1 MAGVSQIQEQSAPDC
16 YTEKKGPPVAIY
28 VNKNNGFELTEPV
41 ARECP
46 HCGTHAQLLPVA
58 TPTFAV
64 LAQTRPKHAG
74 LLFRCAACNEPRF
87 LRAAIR
93 AIGADRI
100 ELAPNLVE
108 VERARERFQYN
119 YLPDTIEQ
127 LLRETLECYSVGA
140 HNAFATMCR
149 RTARAAL
156 RTMDVGATQRWHD
169 SVIDVLR
176 VCEIDAVTAETV
188 EAVLFGNDH
197 EPPTITPDEA
207 AVLVEALKD
216 LFYQSYVRTAKLR
229 AAMRV
234 RRFFA
239 AEASGKVTPIDREGW
254 RELA

>member
-1 MAGVSQIQEQSAPDC
+1 MP
-16 YTEKKGPPVAIY
+16 IY
-28 VNKNNGFELTEPV
+28 VNKNNGFEQTEPI
-41 ARECP
+41 ARVCP
-46 HCGTHAQLLPVA
+46 HCATHAQLLPIA
-58 TPTFAV
+58 NPSFAV

-87 LRAAIR
+87 LRAAVR
-93 AIGADRI
+93 TIGDERI

-108 VERARERFQYN
+108 VERVRERFQYA

-127 LLRETLECYSVGA
+127 LLRETLDCYSLGA

-149 RTARAAL
+149 RTTRTAL
-156 RTMDVGATQRWHD
+156 RALGATAKPRWRDTLHE
-169 SVIDVLR
+169 VLR
-176 VCEIDAVTAETV
+176 VCEVDAVTTSTV
-188 EAVLFGNDH
+188 DAVLFGDDAD
-197 EPPTITPDEA
+197 PPAIAPGEA

-229 AAMRV
+229 AALRM

-239 AEASGKVTPIDREGW
+239 GENAGKVTPIDREGW

>member
-1 MAGVSQIQEQSAPDC
+1 VP
-16 YTEKKGPPVAIY
+16 IY
-28 VNKNNGFELTEPV
+28 VNKNNGFEQTEPTSRV
-41 ARECP
+41 CP

-58 TPTFAV
+58 NPPFAL

-87 LRAAIR
+87 LRAAVR
-93 AIGADRI
+93 SFGEERI

-108 VERARERFQYN
+108 VERVRERFQYG
-119 YLPDTIEQ
+119 YLPQPLEQ
-127 LLRETLECYSVGA
+127 LLRETLDCYSLGA

-149 RTARAAL
+149 RTTRTAL
-156 RTMDVGATQRWHD
+156 RTLGAAAKPRWQD
-169 SVIDVLR
+169 TLQDVLR
-176 VCEIDAVTAETV
+176 ACDVDAVTAGTV
-188 EAVLFGNDH
+188 DTVLFGDDDD
-197 EPPTITPDEA
+197 PPVVTPDEA

-216 LFYQSYVRTAKLR
+216 VFYQSYVRTAKLR

-239 AEASGKVTPIDREGW
+239 EESSDKVTPIDREGW

>member
-1 MAGVSQIQEQSAPDC
+1 
-16 YTEKKGPPVAIY
+16 VAIY
-28 VNKNNGFELTEPV
+28 VNKNNGFELTEPI

-58 TPTFAV
+58 NPSFEV
-64 LAQTRPKHAG
+64 LTQTRPKHAG

-93 AIGADRI
+93 ATNAERI

-108 VERARERFQYN
+108 VERTRERFQYN
-119 YLPDTIEQ
+119 YLPDTVEQ
-127 LLRETLECYSVGA
+127 LLRETLDCYSLGA

-149 RTARAAL
+149 RTTRHAL
-156 RTMDVGATQRWHD
+156 KSMDDGAGERWHD
-169 SVIDVLR
+169 SLIDVLR
-176 VCEIDAVTAETV
+176 ICDVDAVTAETV
-188 EAVLFGNDH
+188 EAVLFGSDA

-207 AVLVEALKD
+207 AVLVEAVKD
-216 LFYQSYVRTAKLR
+216 LFYQSYVRTAKLK
-229 AAMRV
+229 AAMKM

-239 AEASGKVTPIDREGW
+239 SENVEKITPIDRDGW